1 MELQDFYNSVEKN
14 KDLRGVGVEKDE
26 SGRGFIIIEHK
37 PSKMMTKIP
46 AQAIEKAEWNDI
58 QSVLTCERDPVVL
71 QHITRVVGYFSRINN
86 WNTSKIGELKDR
98 HKGQY
103 AVA

>member
-1 MELQDFYNSVEKN
+1 MDLQEFFGNVEKHQ
-14 KDLRGVGVEKDE
+14 DLRGVGVEKDE
-26 SGRGFIIIEHK
+26 SGRGFVIVEHK
-37 PSKMMTKIP
+37 PSKMITKIP
-46 AQAIEKAEWNDI
+46 VQAVEKAEWNDI

-86 WNTSKIGELKDR
+86 WNASKIGELADR
-98 HKGQY
+98 HKGRY